1 MKPSFVG
8 LSLLL
13 ILTFSWSCSKKQSN
27 AEIPLETPVP
37 TGTRTITVA
46 LAPPAATTTAL
57 QFDLPSPTPSGPP
70 MEYEVEELQGTVL
83 ALLDG
88 ATDPVTVEEGE
99 TLETG
104 DTLIALDNSQAT
116 LNLNDVTAVHVSE
129 GTTVKIADLEPNATQ
144 GFISRLELTSGK
156 ILSEVE
162 KLDASHSTF
171 EVESGGVVCG
181 VRGTAF
187 EVQNQDG
194 QVITNT
200 FHGAVEV
207 DKDNVSQLVKGG
219 EHSAF
224 VFNKNGFL
232 AKRKLNGSENN
243 RYKAWGRIYKHAR
256 QRRSQRMR
264 WIKTHPH
271 SAQARKFIQR
281 RETLRQKRLQ
291 FQINRSS
298 PSALGAQAQGQS
310 ASPIGEKRDLIHRHH
325 PLLNHPHLENQTR
338 EKRKELR
345 KNQQSNPG
353 FHPNNQNQGSGLNN
367 AGRSSANHTAQKNHP
382 SRAQTSPRN
391 QNGGAHPK
399 RVLPPPKKQGAH
411 PGTKPNGSHGNNKK
425 KLLKDHEKE
434 N

>member
-1 MKPSFVG
+1 
-8 LSLLL
+8 
-13 ILTFSWSCSKKQSN
+13 
-27 AEIPLETPVP
+27 
-37 TGTRTITVA
+37 
-46 LAPPAATTTAL
+46 
-57 QFDLPSPTPSGPP
+57 

-232 AKRKLNGSENN
+232 AKRKLNLSENN
-243 RYKAWGRIYKHAR
+243 RYKAWGRIYKRAR
-256 QRRSQRMR
+256 QKRAQRLR

-281 RETLRQKRLQ
+281 REALRQKRLQ
-291 FQINRSS
+291 FQMNRAN
-298 PSALGAQAQGQS
+298 PNALGAPSAKTQGQS
-310 ASPIGEKRDLIHRHH
+310 AFPAGEKRNRIQREH
-325 PLLNHPHLENQTR
+325 PLLNHPHLENQRR
-338 EKRKELR
+338 EKLKDRRRNPQLNSGLR
-345 KNQQSNPG
+345 PEGKNPG
-353 FHPNNQNQGSGLNN
+353 LS
-367 AGRSSANHTAQKNHP
+367 RANRASQKTHP
-382 SRAQTSPRN
+382 SRGQISARSP
-391 QNGGAHPK
+391 NGAPHPNHA
-399 RVLPPPKKQGAH
+399 VLPPKRQGAH
-411 PGTKPNGSHGNNKK
+411 PVAKPNGSHGNNKK
-425 KLLKDHEKE
+425 KLLKDQGKKDQKP
-434 N
+434 